1 MQSKSSE
8 GTCPIAIVGMAFRF
22 PGDLADEQS
31 LWLSLKE
38 GRDLVGCIGPER
50 WSTDLLQH
58 PLRAEPGRSV
68 TFSAGVLSR
77 IDEFDAGFFGISPR
91 EAAWLDP
98 QQRMLLELCW
108 EAMENAGAPPAR
120 LAGSDCA
127 VFVGISGVDYG
138 MRGIDDMSAMSAYSM
153 TGNTLSIAANRLSYV
168 FDLRGPSMAV
178 DTACSSSL
186 VAVHQACSTLRAGEA
201 STALVGGVNLL
212 LHPYPFVGFT
222 KASMLSAAGRCR
234 AFDAEGDGYVRAEGG
249 AVLMLKPLESALADG
264 DPIQSVI
271 LASGIN
277 ADGGRK
283 TGITIPSIEG
293 QADLLR
299 AVLRRSGLNP
309 ADVDYIEAHGTG
321 TAVGDPI
328 ESAAI
333 GEVYGRARSADRPL
347 PIGSVKTNLGHLESA
362 SGMAGLVKAILVLK
376 NRALPPSLHL
386 ETPNP
391 HIDFAG
397 WNLDVVN
404 AYRPLPEARDK
415 KLVVGVNSF
424 GFGGANAHVLL
435 QEFPAARQPR
445 LLRKPA
451 TLPLFLSARTVQAL
465 RDLAGRYAEL
475 LRARPLD
482 FYDIAYAAAIRRE
495 HLERRLVL
503 TGGNAPDL
511 AELLEKFAQGE
522 TVPQVVC
529 EDAIA
534 EPGGVAFIYSG
545 NGSQWLGMGRKLLA
559 ESPRFAELMS
569 DLDAAIAPMAGFSIL
584 DQLRA
589 EAGAS
594 RLDDTAVAQPL
605 LFCMQVA
612 VTTLLRQQGVT
623 AQAVAGHSVGEVAAA
638 WAAGALPIEQA
649 MQVIVA
655 RSAAQ
660 ALTRGA
666 GRMAAV
672 GLSEEAARELL
683 AAENLRGIEIAGIN
697 SPNNVTLS
705 GSLAELDRAKEILTP
720 RGVFFVLLD
729 LDYAFHSRHM
739 DPIEPVLVERLAACL
754 RPTHMECT
762 LVSTVTGDVL
772 PATALDARYWWHN
785 VRRPVRFAQA
795 IAALAAGGCRVF
807 VEIGPHAILQRYI
820 TECLAGQGVAGRVL
834 PTLRRDDDGAARIEE
849 AALRVHLLA
858 EPKCLESSFPVP
870 GGQVRLPNYPWQ
882 RERHWHPRTS
892 EASGAIDRR
901 RVHPLLGW
909 RVEEATAVWENVVD
923 LATCS
928 WLADHKV
935 AGAVVLPGAAY
946 VELALAAAREWFGET
961 QWEFENLDIIAPIV
975 FDGDHA
981 RSVRFELAPRDG
993 GFLIRSRQRLS
1004 NDEWVVH
1011 AAGRLLATNAQGEPR
1026 LGVQFAPAA
1035 GKAHEIEHD
1044 LHYRLTRMVG
1054 LDYGPS
1060 FQGLQRA
1067 RLCGNVLE
1075 GQIALPEAAAEGAA
1089 QYLLHPVLLDC
1100 CFQSLADF
1108 FQTEIEAGGGVP
1120 LLPVRVGR
1128 LRCASGAAVAGFRA
1142 VLKRR
1147 SARSVQADFQMV
1159 DADGGIVATLSDC
1172 RFRAATLQRRA
1183 SADAACWRIAAQ
1195 LKPLALEQRQSS
1207 LPDSR
1212 DLVEQLNAWFVD
1224 AESRL
1229 QRSAYF
1235 KGALPLCDALIVAF
1249 AQSVFG
1255 DLFARRGEWLQ
1266 QVLADPT
1273 GIDESIRPCF
1283 QWLARNLRH
1292 EGLLVEH
1299 GGVWRLEA
1307 SEMPPAQDIWR
1318 TLLRDYPACAS
1329 ELVLAG
1335 RVGVNLAAWL
1345 CGEVDVATLTDS
1357 LWRSPQAEA
1366 LYEDSPGYL
1375 GTRLAVRQI
1384 LATVAANWPAHRRL
1398 RVLEIGRGVSDLVAD
1413 LAATI
1418 PVDRTDY
1425 VLAHGD
1431 EELCTRLQSEYH
1443 DHPAVQV
1450 ARLAGEGLALEGAGT
1465 LPDAFDVIILRHWL
1479 HLAANPVAVL
1489 AAARQKLAQGGLL
1502 LVAERHPDLVADL
1515 LSGLDAATRRVT
1527 LEDGAL
1533 SNLLAPQAWEQVLV
1547 QQGYGEV
1554 QIFREPA
1561 SEELPEGSYLVLAK
1575 RPVGES
1581 APAAELS
1588 TAAWLLLCDAEG
1600 TSRMLADRLQ
1610 RQLESRGQR
1619 VIVLFVGTA
1628 AAQGGAET
1636 YDLASADSAVQ
1647 LLTVARNRLGLD
1659 HVVYLAGLIA
1669 ETQDVSL
1676 EPEHDRCR
1684 AALHLVQAI
1693 ERSGGTAP
1701 RLWLVTS
1708 GGALAEDLP
1717 PAPNPLQAA
1726 LWGFGRVV
1734 MNENPALACTLI
1746 DLAIDP
1752 TGSTAARRLH
1762 DELLQPDGETEIV
1775 LSANGRFVLRLER
1788 LPFTAMESCE
1798 EDASRVRLDFHVPGQ
1813 LRNLVWLPQPERP
1826 LGEDEVEVRVAAT
1839 GLNFRDVMYV
1849 MGLLPDEAVESGFA
1863 GATLGLEFSGVV
1875 TRVGSRTGEFS
1886 KGDCVVGFG
1895 AACFASHVV
1904 THTNALAHKPADWSF
1919 EAAATVPTAFFTV
1932 YYALKHLA
1940 NLQAGERIL
1949 IHGAAGGVGIAAVQL
1964 AVHLGAEVYA
1974 TAGSD
1979 EKRDFVRLLGADHV
1993 FDSRTLSYADQILSL
2008 TNGEGVDVVLNSL
2021 AGEAIRRN
2029 LRILK
2034 PFGRFLEL
2042 GKRDFFENTPIGLRP
2057 FKDNISYFGI
2067 DADQLL
2073 VARPALA
2080 ARLFREMMTLFRES
2094 ALFPLP
2100 YRTFPADRVVNAFR
2114 TMQQSRQIG
2123 KVVVCMDNA
2132 HVHVERRQMPA
2143 TPVRFRKDAT
2153 YLVTGG
2159 LTGFG
2164 FESARWLAE
2173 RGAGNLVLAGRRG
2186 SWTPGSSEAISA
2198 LESLGAR
2205 VKVVSCDVSDRASV
2219 RLMLDEMQRE
2229 LPPLAGLVHAAM
2241 VMDDAL
2247 IGNLDAGR
2255 MCKVVAP
2262 KLFGAWHLHELTLDI
2277 PLEHFILYSSVTT
2290 LIGNPGQ
2297 AGYVA
2302 ANGYLEG
2309 LAAYRHAL
2317 GLPATCVGW
2326 GPIGDAG
2333 YLSRNPTL
2341 KDNLASR
2348 LGAQPLS
2355 ARSALDTL
2363 DRLLA
2368 RDGGT
2373 IAVADFDWRTLAR
2386 LLPSAQG
2393 PRFASLRRQAGG
2405 SPDAET
2411 ETEDFHS
2418 LVAGKSAD
2426 EVRAIVQSL
2435 VAQQVAQILCINV
2448 DRIDPARSLH
2458 DLGMD
2463 SLMGVELALGMEQRF
2478 GVRLPAMMLT
2488 EGPTVERV
2496 SARIV
2501 ERLLNEENREST
2513 HGEQLGDLVSTLAAQ
2528 HNESVSAGEL
2538 AATVAEV
2545 QQQVRRGT
2553 GLIP

>member
-1 MQSKSSE
+1 
-8 GTCPIAIVGMAFRF
+8 MAFRF
-22 PGDLADEQS
+22 PGDLCDEQA

-38 GRDLVGCIGPER
+38 GRDMVGCIGPER

-58 PLRAEPGRSV
+58 PVRAEPGRSV

-77 IDEFDAGFFGISPR
+77 IDEFNAGFFGISPR

-108 EAMENAGAPPAR
+108 EAMENAGSPPVR

-127 VFVGISGVDYG
+127 VYVGISGVDYG

-168 FDLRGPSMAV
+168 FDLRGPSVAV

-186 VAVHQACSTLRAGEA
+186 VALHQACNVLRAGE
-201 STALVGGVNLL
+201 SSMALVGGVNLL

-222 KASMLSAAGRCR
+222 KASMLSAKGRCR
-234 AFDAEGDGYVRAEGG
+234 AFDAAGDGYVRAEGG
-249 AVLMLKPLESALADG
+249 AVLLLKPLATALADG
-264 DPIQSVI
+264 DAIESVI

-283 TGITIPSIEG
+283 TGITIPSVEG
-293 QADLLR
+293 QADLMR

-309 ADVDYIEAHGTG
+309 GDLDYIEAHGTG

-328 ESAAI
+328 ETAAI
-333 GEVYGRARSADRPL
+333 GEVYGRARSVDRPL

-362 SGMAGLVKAILVLK
+362 SGMAGLVKAVLVLK

-397 WNLDVVN
+397 WNLDLVS
-404 AYRPLPEARDK
+404 AYRPLPDARDK

-435 QEFPAARQPR
+435 QEFPAARQPK
-445 LLRKPA
+445 LLRKSA
-451 TLPLFLSARTVQAL
+451 NLPLFLSARTTQAL

-482 FYDIAYAAAIRRE
+482 CYDIAYAAAIRRE
-495 HLERRLVL
+495 HLEKRLVL
-503 TGGNAPDL
+503 AGGNAPDL
-511 AELLEKFAQGE
+511 AELLERFAQGDA
-522 TVPQVVC
+522 VSQVVL

-545 NGSQWLGMGRKLLA
+545 NGSQWLGMGRKLMA

-569 DLDAAIAPMAGFSIL
+569 DLDAAIAPLAGFSIL
-584 DQLRA
+584 DELRA
-589 EAGAS
+589 DADVS

-612 VTTLLRQQGVT
+612 VTTLLRQRGVT
-623 AQAVAGHSVGEVAAA
+623 PQAVAGHSVGEVAAA

-672 GLSEEAARELL
+672 GLSEDAARELL
-683 AAENLRGIEIAGIN
+683 AAESLPGIEIAGIN

-705 GSLAELDRAKEILTP
+705 GSLAELERAKEILTP

-739 DPIEPVLVERLAACL
+739 DPLESVLAERLAARL
-754 RPTHMECT
+754 QPTQTDCM

-772 PATALDARYWWHN
+772 PATELGARYWWHN

-795 IAALAAGGCRVF
+795 IAALATGGCRVF

-820 TECLAGQGVAGRVL
+820 TECLAAQGVTGRVL
-834 PTLRRDDDGAARIEE
+834 PTLRRDDDGASRIEE

-858 EPKCLESSFPVP
+858 EPKRLDFFFPVQ

-909 RVEEATAVWENVVD
+909 RVEEATAAWENVLD
-923 LATCS
+923 LATCR
-928 WLADHKV
+928 WLSDHKV

-946 VELALAAAREWFGET
+946 VELALAAAREWFGEAD
-961 QWEFENLDIIAPIV
+961 WEFENLDIVAPIV

-981 RSVRFELAPRDG
+981 RSIRFELSPRDG
-993 GFLIRSRQRLS
+993 SFHIRSRQRLS
-1004 NDEWVVH
+1004 DDEWVVH
-1011 AAGRLLATNAQGEPR
+1011 AAGRLLAANAQAQPVAQLAPGAGE
-1026 LGVQFAPAA
+1026 VVDVEQ
-1035 GKAHEIEHD
+1035 D
-1044 LHYRLTRMVG
+1044 LHYRLTTMVG

-1060 FQGLQRA
+1060 FQGLHRA
-1067 RLCGNVLE
+1067 QLCGNVLD
-1075 GQIALPEAAAEGAA
+1075 GQIGLPEAAAEGAA
-1089 QYLLHPVLLDC
+1089 QYLLHPVLLDS

-1108 FQTEIEAGGGVP
+1108 FRAEIKAGSGVP

-1128 LRCASGAAVAGFRA
+1128 LRCVSGAVVAGFRA

-1147 SARSVQADFQMV
+1147 SARSVQADFQLV
-1159 DADGGIVATLSDC
+1159 DAAGDIVATLSDC
-1172 RFRAATLQRRA
+1172 RFRAANLQRRA
-1183 SADAACWRIAAQ
+1183 SADPACWRIAAQ
-1195 LKPLALEQRQSS
+1195 LKPHSLEQRNSA

-1212 DLVEQLNAWFVD
+1212 DLVAQLNSWFVE

-1249 AQSVFG
+1249 AQSAFR

-1266 QVLADPT
+1266 QVLAEPVRLDA
-1273 GIDESIRPCF
+1273 SIRPCF
-1283 QWLARNLRH
+1283 LWLVRNLQR
-1292 EGLLVEH
+1292 EGLLAEH
-1299 GGVWRLEA
+1299 RGIWRLEA

-1335 RVGVNLAAWL
+1335 RVGVNLAGWL
-1345 CGEVDVATLTDS
+1345 CGEVDVATLTDA

-1375 GTRLAVRQI
+1375 GTRLAARQV
-1384 LATVAANWPAHRRL
+1384 LAAIAATWPAHRRL

-1413 LAATI
+1413 LAAII
-1418 PVDRTDY
+1418 PTDRTDY

-1431 EELCTRLQSEYH
+1431 DELCTRLQAEYH

-1450 ARLAGEGLALEGAGT
+1450 ARLDGEGLVLEGADT
-1465 LPDAFDVIILRHWL
+1465 LSENFDVIILRHWL

-1489 AAARQKLAQGGLL
+1489 AAARQKLAQGGML

-1533 SNLLAPQAWEQVLV
+1533 SNLLAPQAWEQALV
-1547 QQGYGEV
+1547 QQGYADV
-1554 QIFREPA
+1554 QTFREPA

-1581 APAAELS
+1581 HPATELS
-1588 TAAWLLLCDAEG
+1588 TSAWLLLCDADG
-1600 TSRMLADRLQ
+1600 PSRVLADRLQ

-1619 VIVLFVGTA
+1619 VMTQFAAVA
-1628 AAQGGAET
+1628 AAQNGAEAF
-1636 YDLASADSAVQ
+1636 DLASPDSAAQ
-1647 LLTVARNRLGLD
+1647 LLTAARNRQGLD
-1659 HVVYLAGLIA
+1659 HVVYLAGLVA
-1669 ETQDVSL
+1669 ETQDASL
-1676 EPEHDRCR
+1676 EPGHDCCR
-1684 AALHLVQAI
+1684 AVLHLVQAV
-1693 ERSGGTAP
+1693 ERSGGTQP
-1701 RLWLVTS
+1701 RLWLVTA
-1708 GGALAEDLP
+1708 GGALADDLP

-1752 TGSTAARRLH
+1752 ASSTAACRLH
-1762 DELLQPDGETEIV
+1762 DELLQPDGEAEIV
-1775 LSANGRFVLRLER
+1775 LAAHGRFVLRLER
-1788 LPFTAMESCE
+1788 LQLASTESGGE
-1798 EDASRVRLDFHVPGQ
+1798 GAARVRLDFHVPGQ
-1813 LRNLVWLPQPERP
+1813 LRNLVWLPQPDRH
-1826 LGEDEVEVRVAAT
+1826 LGDDEVEVRVMAT

-1849 MGLLPDEAVESGFA
+1849 MGLLPDEAVEGGFA

-1904 THTNALAHKPADWSF
+1904 THTNALAHKPEDWSF

-1974 TAGSD
+1974 TAGSE
-1979 EKRDFVRLLGADHV
+1979 EKRDFVGLLGADHV
-1993 FDSRTLSYADQILSL
+1993 FDSRTLSYADQILAL

-2029 LRILK
+2029 LRVLK

-2080 ARLFREMMTLFRES
+2080 ARLFREMMALFRES

-2100 YRTFPADRVVNAFR
+2100 YRTFSADRVVNAFR

-2123 KVVVCMDNA
+2123 KVVVCMENA
-2132 HVHVERRQMPA
+2132 HVQVERRELPA
-2143 TPVRFRKDAT
+2143 SPVHFRKDAT

-2173 RGAGNLVLAGRRG
+2173 RGAGSLVLAGRRG
-2186 SWTPGSSEAISA
+2186 GWTPGSSEAISA

-2205 VKVVSCDVSDRASV
+2205 VKLVSCDVSDRASV
-2219 RLMLDEMQRE
+2219 RSMLDEIQRD
-2229 LPPLAGLVHAAM
+2229 LPPLAGVVHAAM

-2247 IGNLDAGR
+2247 IGNLDARR
-2255 MCKVVAP
+2255 MRKVVAP
-2262 KLFGAWHLHELTLDI
+2262 KLSGAWHLHQMTLDV

-2290 LIGNPGQ
+2290 FIGNPGQ

-2317 GLPATCVGW
+2317 GLPATCIGW

-2333 YLSRNPTL
+2333 YLSRNPSL

-2355 ARSALDTL
+2355 ARGALDML

-2373 IAVADFDWRTLAR
+2373 ISVADFDWRTLAR

-2405 SPDAET
+2405 SLDAET
-2411 ETEDFHS
+2411 EIDDFHS
-2418 LVAGKSAD
+2418 LVAGKSAE
-2426 EVRAIVQSL
+2426 EVKTIVQSL
-2435 VAQQVAQILCINV
+2435 VAQQVAQILCISV

-2501 ERLLNEENREST
+2501 ERLLSEENREST
-2513 HGEQLGDLVSTLAAQ
+2513 HGEQLGDLVNTLAAQ
-2528 HNESVSAGEL
+2528 HNESVSEGEL